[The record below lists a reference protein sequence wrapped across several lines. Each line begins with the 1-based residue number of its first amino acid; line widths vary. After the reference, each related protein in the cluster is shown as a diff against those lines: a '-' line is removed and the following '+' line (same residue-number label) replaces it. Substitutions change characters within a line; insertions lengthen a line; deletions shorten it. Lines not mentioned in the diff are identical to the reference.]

1 MVMRINVLGIVVSV
15 LIIIISTCIY
25 LQFIRIVI
33 RNFKKVEKL
42 RILVS
47 KFVFSKLFNF
57 SSFEPFVL

>member
-15 LIIIISTCIY
+15 LIIIISSCIY
-25 LQFIRIVI
+25 LKFIRIVI
-33 RNFKKVEKL
+33 KNFKKVEKL

-47 KFVFSKLFNF
+47 KFVFSKPFNF

>member
-1 MVMRINVLGIVVSV
+1 MVMRINVLGIAVSV

-25 LQFIRIVI
+25 LKFIRIVI

-47 KFVFSKLFNF
+47 KFVFSKTFNF